1 MRQLLAIIAFFV
13 GAAILASTAAHAG
26 LAIDSQEAS
35 NAAHNSTSSP
45 LTWSFTNTAGTKL
58 VVCASVNNSSG
69 SPTIGAVSYNGVAMT
84 AISGATFTDATN
96 IVSIKCFYL
105 DSPAT
110 GSNTVSVAG
119 SGMIDIIAGAISFT
133 GAAAGAGGF
142 GTAATANSTTNTTPA
157 TVAVTG
163 TLNGDIVLGAAT
175 AGNSFSSFT
184 SPTTKSALLNVSSV
198 DGGNN
203 FALTQQ
209 STSGGS
215 ATISDTLSAANPWD
229 IVGFEVIAAPATA
242 HPLGALGVGK

>member
-1 MRQLLAIIAFFV
+1 MKIFGLLIALAV
-13 GAAILASTAAHAG
+13 ALASPAAYAG
-26 LAIDSQEAS
+26 LAINSQESS
-35 NAAHNSTSSP
+35 NNAHNSTTSP

-84 AISGATFTDATN
+84 AIPGATFTDATN
-96 IVSIKCFYL
+96 FVVIKCFYL

-133 GAAAGAGGF
+133 GAASGTSGF
-142 GTAATANSTTNTTPA
+142 GTPATANSTTSTTPA
-157 TVAVTG
+157 TVAVNSTI
-163 TLNGDIVLGAAT
+163 NGDIVLGAAT

-184 SPTTKSALLNVSSV
+184 SPTTKSASLGVSGV
-198 DGGNN
+198 DAGNN

-215 ATISDTLSAANPWD
+215 ATISDTLSSANPWD
-229 IVGFEVIAAPATA
+229 IIGFEVIAAGATLNHSMPAM
-242 HPLGALGVGK
+242 GVGN